1 MPSASPEP
9 LGSEVTCI
17 DEFQDVMSKTMSK
30 IEDNNP
36 ICLDSDGE
44 AEEHHMDVD
53 YLDADA
59 GADAD
64 EEDNM
69 GDQEDGEEESLCR
82 RYVQ

>member
-9 LGSEVTCI
+9 LSSQVTCV
-17 DEFQDVMSKTMSK
+17 DEFQGVVMSRTISK
-30 IEDNNP
+30 MEDDSP

-44 AEEHHMDVD
+44 AEECRMDID
-53 YLDADA
+53 SSD
-59 GADAD
+59 ADAD

-69 GDQEDGEEESLCR
+69 GDQEDEEEEGLCR